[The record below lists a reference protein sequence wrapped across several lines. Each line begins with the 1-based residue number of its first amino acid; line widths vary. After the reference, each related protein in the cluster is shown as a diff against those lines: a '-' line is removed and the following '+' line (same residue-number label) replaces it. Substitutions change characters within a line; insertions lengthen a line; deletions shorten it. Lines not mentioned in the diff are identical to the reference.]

1 MGRVAR
7 KLLIDKDIRAL
18 EPREVTYRVVVG
30 NPSEL
35 YLFVY
40 PSGNKSFFIRKN
52 DKFHKV
58 GRFRQAIY
66 NVSDAKKCQRYA

>member
-40 PSGNKSFFIRKN
+40 PSGNKSFLSARMINSQSRE
-52 DKFHKV
+52 
-58 GRFRQAIY
+58 IPP
-66 NVSDAKKCQRYA
+66 SDL